1 MKITRI
7 ATLFLLL
14 TTVAGTH
21 VIAASPGD
29 SSASVSTTAEPGS
42 SDVQTNSP
50 LPSIYGE
57 EDIPAF
63 LRVDPCD
70 TDDS

>member
-7 ATLFLLL
+7 AMLFLLL

-21 VIAASPGD
+21 VFAASPGD
-29 SSASVSTTAEPGS
+29 AGTPVSTTAEPGS
-42 SDVQTNSP
+42 SDVPTNSP
-50 LPSIYGE
+50 LPSMYGE
-57 EDIPAF
+57 EEIPAF